1 MIEEL
6 RNVPVRKL
14 IRALERDGFVYRR
27 PKAASG
33 CIGIPMVGESS
44 STTIMAGTR
53 YLPVRFDTFSQPLS
67 GMRTLSVAS
76 VCSSRL
82 SLRSPDVK
90 YPVIQ
95 VTNRG
100 LF

>member
-14 IRALERDGFVYRR
+14 TRALDATALCTGGS
-27 PKAASG
+27 KAASG

-53 YLPVRFDTFSQPLS
+53 YLPARFGTFLQPLS
-67 GMRTLSVAS
+67 GMRTLSAAS

-82 SLRSPDVK
+82 SW
-90 YPVIQ
+90 
-95 VTNRG
+95 
-100 LF
+100 